1 MAKGKLSLAS
11 IVLVLGIA
19 AASGASAAG
28 ITTPGG
34 FSPSDENVVAARFC
48 PVNIRCIKGTV
59 PKCHFNPYRHK
70 CVCRCV
76 KSVRID

>member
-1 MAKGKLSLAS
+1 
-11 IVLVLGIA
+11 
-19 AASGASAAG
+19 
-28 ITTPGG
+28 
-34 FSPSDENVVAARFC
+34 VAARFC